1 MAIKTIV
8 EPLPE
13 STLHGL
19 LKREVVGCGHTQQ
32 QVVTL
37 PVLPNSPQI
46 QSDSVSPH
54 SCFTIKFGQDELG
67 GSGLIESM
75 VTTSTEGNSPNSMV
89 EIASPVSPASSGG
102 LALPKGGGK
111 LKAGYSKKKQD
122 NSTTIIKAAT
132 PSIQVSEDDDLSG
145 ITSLETRVNI
155 ISQRVK
161 NVQLL
166 IKLKVLSNL
175 GQNCL
180 KLHGGP
186 WVKR

>member
-19 LKREVVGCGHTQQ
+19 LKKEVVSCSHTQ

-37 PVLPNSPQI
+37 PVLSNGPSPQI

-67 GSGLIESM
+67 GSGLIEPM

-89 EIASPVSPASSGG
+89 EIAAPVSPASSGG
-102 LALPKGGGK
+102 LGISTQPLPKGGGK
-111 LKAGYSKKKQD
+111 LKAGYSKKQQD

-132 PSIQVSEDDDLSG
+132 PSVQVSEDDDLSG

-155 ISQRVK
+155 ISQRV
-161 NVQLL
+161 
-166 IKLKVLSNL
+166 
-175 GQNCL
+175 
-180 KLHGGP
+180 
-186 WVKR
+186 

>member
-19 LKREVVGCGHTQQ
+19 LKREVVSCSHTQQ
-32 QVVTL
+32 GVTL
-37 PVLPNSPQI
+37 PVLSNGPSPQI

-67 GSGLIESM
+67 GSGLIEPM
-75 VTTSTEGNSPNSMV
+75 VTTSTEGNSPNSML
-89 EIASPVSPASSGG
+89 EIAAPVSPASSGG
-102 LALPKGGGK
+102 YPQPLPKGGGK

-155 ISQRVK
+155 ISQRV
-161 NVQLL
+161 
-166 IKLKVLSNL
+166 
-175 GQNCL
+175 
-180 KLHGGP
+180 
-186 WVKR
+186 

>member
-19 LKREVVGCGHTQQ
+19 LKKEVVSCSHTQ

-37 PVLPNSPQI
+37 PVLSNGPSPQI

-67 GSGLIESM
+67 GSGLIEPM
-75 VTTSTEGNSPNSMV
+75 VTEGSSPSSMV
-89 EIASPVSPASSGG
+89 EIAAPVSPASSGG

-111 LKAGYSKKKQD
+111 LKGGCSKKKQD

-155 ISQRVK
+155 ISQRV
-161 NVQLL
+161 
-166 IKLKVLSNL
+166 
-175 GQNCL
+175 
-180 KLHGGP
+180 
-186 WVKR
+186 